1 MRIRQALVGL
11 LALASTAA
19 VVCAWF
25 WPAPFFSVSAN
36 HVPAG
41 WTGDPRVNL
50 SISSLHPEDID
61 ILAIPFPVADLA
73 TVADMYTHAPLDIL
87 PHHHA
92 PNITLRL
99 DAPGLAPVDVAS
111 WLFSLCSPPFGF
123 DGSSDYW
130 EISKRWEGG
139 GGFALWLKVYVRQS
153 TTGPGEY
160 KQVQALRAEH
170 APLAVDRANVT
181 LTLELMETLWPVLI
195 QAANDLLVL
204 GLGRD
209 HPDYRPLRNSLIEP
223 GRTKPAL
230 LSLVRAKE
238 LWEGLHSSALAW
250 PYGAQAFLRSVRAF
264 MQPAVERRADNNN
277 NNNSTIAATF
287 PRIGSSQPPTSLR
300 LLRHARRQHPPNQ
313 TLPGLLASLQPSA
326 NTTGQLRGMMVA
338 LDSNLDINRLGL
350 CRVPRLLEA
359 IAEGHCIRT
368 NTSGMSIPYWA
379 PLGSHCHPTDCMGG
393 LREALCDAEELL
405 SSVAA
410 AAERAK
416 ARVLEERG
424 GGGALSRWERVVGR
438 YYRDGVAW
446 RTRTLERAL
455 DAFHALYPALRLQ
468 RRVLLA
474 DLAASVQR
482 TCDAQDALRAR
493 VHAARKDQSSW
504 WDLKWDAGRETVA
517 LTFVTLPELQDT
529 VAPLDAA
536 YDRIEAQFR
545 ELWQLEKQIEEAVGR
560 LKTKVSDGWLER
572 LGLGDLPLEEEAD
585 GVGKPSEPLWSL

>member
-1 MRIRQALVGL
+1 MPSPDSTRPLRRSSRRRGRSRAHGSSDAGDDIGGILSCLSCPDPELLDCRRCLVSVGL

-50 SISSLHPEDID
+50 SISSLHPEDIG

-73 TVADMYTHAPLDIL
+73 TL
-87 PHHHA
+87 P
-92 PNITLRL
+92 
-99 DAPGLAPVDVAS
+99 
-111 WLFSLCSPPFGF
+111 
-123 DGSSDYW
+123 
-130 EISKRWEGG
+130 
-139 GGFALWLKVYVRQS
+139 ALWLKVYVRQS

-238 LWEGLHSSALAW
+238 LWEGRLHSSALAW

-264 MQPAVERRADNNN
+264 MQLPVEWRADNNN

-287 PRIGSSQPPTSLR
+287 PSIGSSQPPTSLR
-300 LLRHARRQHPPNQ
+300 LLRHARHQHPPNQ
-313 TLPGLLASLQPSA
+313 TLPGLLAGLQPSA

-359 IAEGHCIRT
+359 IASGHCIRT
-368 NTSGMSIPYWA
+368 KTSGMSIPCWA

-393 LREALCDAEELL
+393 LREALCDAEALL

-416 ARVLEERG
+416 ARVLEERI
-424 GGGALSRWERVVGR
+424 VGR
-438 YYRDGVAW
+438 LRYRDGVA
-446 RTRTLERAL
+446 R
-455 DAFHALYPALRLQ
+455 
-468 RRVLLA
+468 
-474 DLAASVQR
+474 
-482 TCDAQDALRAR
+482 
-493 VHAARKDQSSW
+493 
-504 WDLKWDAGRETVA
+504 
-517 LTFVTLPELQDT
+517 
-529 VAPLDAA
+529 
-536 YDRIEAQFR
+536 
-545 ELWQLEKQIEEAVGR
+545 QLEKPIAEAVGR

-572 LGLGDLPLEEEAD
+572 LGLGDLLLEEEAD
-585 GVGKPSEPLWSL
+585 GLGKPSEPLWSL